1 MKLVRVHKPGTNKS
15 QLVDPDKIEF
25 YKQYGYEPEVTEE
38 VEVKAVLKPVKKT
51 AKPEPAVEE
60 AAEAVASIQEVG
72 DDTKGE

>member
-15 QLVDPDKIEF
+15 QLVEADRVDF
-25 YKQYGYEPEVTEE
+25 YRQYGYEPVV
-38 VEVKAVLKPVKKT
+38 VEVKATVKPVKKT

-60 AAEAVASIQEVG
+60 VAEAATPVQEVG

>member
-15 QLVDPDKIEF
+15 QLVDADKIEF
-25 YKQYGYEPEVTEE
+25 YKQYGYEPVETEP
-38 VEVKAVLKPVKKT
+38 VEVKAALKPAKKT

-60 AAEAVASIQEVG
+60 VAEAATPVQEVG